1 MVIQEQHH
9 NKQVNIYKQ
18 LKHIAMNV
26 IQGVVLYHSIG
37 RGIFTLEKSL
47 YSQYRV

>member
-1 MVIQEQHH
+1 MLLYVMVIQEQHH

-18 LKHIAMNV
+18 LKHIGVNV
-26 IQGVVLYHSIG
+26 IQGV
-37 RGIFTLEKSL
+37 FTLEKSL